1 MARRPTAPPAVSGPP
16 PGGVIATTGDG
27 RDVTEFWLGRLR
39 PLRDAIL
46 QAKGAGLEL
55 YEEVRRDDRV
65 ATALQQRRLA
75 LISKPWRVEAGA
87 DDPASIA
94 AADALRA
101 DLVRIGWDRI
111 CERMHWGVFWGYSV
125 AELIWEPRTDEHGT
139 RWTWSAIKVRKA
151 RRFRVGSDGTLRLMT
166 ATDAF
171 DGETLPDRKFWTY
184 TAGEDADD
192 YPYGIGLAHW
202 LYWPVY
208 FKRHSLRQ
216 WAQAVEKFASPT
228 AVGTFPAGTSEA
240 DQKRLLAA
248 LRALHQDSGIVAP
261 EGASISLLEMVKGAG
276 ADQAALYAAMDRAIA
291 TIVTGQSTTIEAA
304 SNRAQTETH
313 KDVRDELIRADADL
327 LDESFRA
334 GPASWWTQWNFPGAA
349 VPIVSRDLEP
359 EEDVKLAVEIDEV
372 LDRMGWALSEERLR
386 ERYGEGY
393 VRKAA
398 AASPPTADGAGAAGG
413 TPAVLSATAAFAE
426 DEASADGPE
435 AVGRDAIAAF
445 AEEMAAETW
454 DLSVGPMVAAVRAMA
469 AEAGTLE
476 GLLERLPGL
485 AEVDQAAFVDALAG
499 ATAQAKAAGLVG
511 APLTEAEARA
521 ADDAAPAR
529 DA

>member
-1 MARRPTAPPAVSGPP
+1 MGSRTKDAATGQPPAGI
-16 PGGVIATTGDG
+16 IATTGNG
-27 RDVTEFWLGRLR
+27 RDVTEFFLGRLR

-46 QAKGAGLEL
+46 AAKGAGLEL

-75 LISKPWRVEAGA
+75 LISKPWRVEAGGEDA
-87 DDPASIA
+87 ASVA
-94 AADALRA
+94 AAEALRA
-101 DLVRIGWDRI
+101 DLERIGWDRV
-111 CERMHWGVFWGYSV
+111 CERMHWGVFWGHAV
-125 AELIWEPRTDEHGT
+125 AELVWEPRSDEWGT
-139 RWTWSAIKVRKA
+139 RWTWSGIKVRKA
-151 RRFRVGSDGTLRLMT
+151 RRFRVGTDGTLRLMT
-166 ATDAF
+166 PADQF
-171 DGETLPDRKFWTY
+171 EGEILPERKFWTF
-184 TAGEDADD
+184 TSGEDADD

-261 EGASISLLEMVKGAG
+261 EGASISLLEMVRGAW

-291 TIVTGQSTTIEAA
+291 TIITGQSTTIEAA

-334 GPASWWTQWNFPGAA
+334 GPATWWCAWNFPGAA
-349 VPIVSRDLEP
+349 VPIIKRDLEP
-359 EEDVKLAVEIDEV
+359 EEDVKLAVEIDAA
-372 LDRMGWALSEERLR
+372 LDKMGWALSEERVR

-398 AASPPTADGAGAAGG
+398 GPAPVAPIATGSGPAGDAGASFADEE
-413 TPAVLSATAAFAE
+413 AA
-426 DEASADGPE
+426 DEAADDD
-435 AVGRDAIAAF
+435 AVDDADAIADF
-445 AEEMAAETW
+445 AEVLGRATW
-454 DLSVGPMVAAVRAMA
+454 RDAVGPVVRAV
-469 AEAGTLE
+469 
-476 GLLERLPGL
+476 ERLARRASSLEEVRDGL
-485 AEVDQAAFVDALAG
+485 AALVENGVDHERFETDLAQATLQARLAG
-499 ATAQAKAAGLVG
+499 RLKL
-511 APLTEAEARA
+511 PLDGGR
-521 ADDAAPAR
+521 
-529 DA
+529 